1 MMGMSSMVIDWY
13 EYRQEWMRKSDEVIV
28 EAGVSIFVNGV
39 EISTLMCSPQEQ
51 DYLALGFLKSE
62 GFLTELAEID
72 HLHTSE
78 DGCCVDVWL
87 THEIQLPERRIVTS
101 GCGDGVTFRDPAE
114 DVDPL
119 PDGEPVNPEVLFA
132 LFNRLHRPD
141 SLHVRAR
148 GVHTSG
154 LADGNELL
162 FVTEDVG
169 RHNTIDKLLGYCL
182 SHGIETRGR
191 TLLTT
196 GRVSSEMLRKGAMM
210 GCPIIASRNSPT
222 SMSVEMARAWN
233 IALAGYVRRNS
244 MRVYAHPERLGCRE
258 SSIVSTSNE

>member
-162 FVTEDVG
+162 FVTEDV
-169 RHNTIDKLLGYCL
+169 
-182 SHGIETRGR
+182 
-191 TLLTT
+191 
-196 GRVSSEMLRKGAMM
+196 
-210 GCPIIASRNSPT
+210 SPT